1 MQHPSQTELTHFI
14 KESAKAIGFS
24 NCGMAKAQLLT
35 KDLQAL
41 QKHTQSGYH
50 ADMDYLCTEQER
62 RCNPKLIN
70 PAIQSVIVVTLP
82 YYPEVVQNPDT
93 IYRISKYAFSTDY
106 HFVMKDLLAKLQEAI
121 LQMAKPEVLIAYS
134 DTGPVLE
141 KAWARKAG
149 LGSIGK
155 NTLLL
160 TKQGSFNFIG
170 VLLTDLLVD
179 YDTET
184 TTDVCKQCSKCIDAC
199 PSGALVQGR
208 VIDANKCISYQ
219 TVENKHELPKALNGK
234 FENYIFG
241 CDICQDICPI
251 NKKQPFAN
259 QNLFKPNLSALNL
272 STLEWEELTQETFAK
287 TFAKTAIKRRKL
299 LGIQKNIAF
308 VKTTAKT

>member
-1 MQHPSQTELTHFI
+1 MQHPSQTELTHSI

-24 NCGMAKAQLLT
+24 DCGMAKVELLSE
-35 KDLQAL
+35 DLRAL
-41 QKHTQSGYH
+41 QQHTQQGFH

-82 YYPEVVQNPDT
+82 YYPEVVQNPASL
-93 IYRISKYAFSTDY
+93 YRISKYAYSADY

-121 LQMAKPEVLIAYS
+121 KQMAEPEILLAYC

-160 TKQGSFNFIG
+160 TKQGSFHFIG
-170 VLLTDLLVD
+170 VVLTDLLVD

-184 TTDVCKQCSKCIDAC
+184 TTDVCKQCSKCIEAC
-199 PSGALVQGR
+199 PTGALLSAR
-208 VIDANKCISYQ
+208 TLDANKCISYQ
-219 TVENKHELPKALNGK
+219 TVENKHGLPTTLNGK

-251 NKKQPFAN
+251 NKKKLIAN
-259 QNLFKPNLSALNL
+259 QMLFKPNHAALDLNAHD
-272 STLEWEELTQETFAK
+272 WEELTQETFTK

-308 VKTTAKT
+308 VKPIIPK